1 MTSGS
6 MDHVH
11 SFISSLP
18 STSSDFPSSLSSFG
32 GSGEFEEHSIFSLF
46 TNHILNPL
54 QQAKKNRSHMKEEE
68 EDTKKDEIGEKMV
81 VEGYMEIE
89 DSTFHNSNFRL
100 ALLENVT
107 FDQCDL
113 SCELI

>member
-1 MTSGS
+1 M
-6 MDHVH
+6 
-11 SFISSLP
+11 
-18 STSSDFPSSLSSFG
+18 
-32 GSGEFEEHSIFSLF
+32 
-46 TNHILNPL
+46 
-54 QQAKKNRSHMKEEE
+54 EE
-68 EDTKKDEIGEKMV
+68 EDTKENEIGEKMV

-113 SCELI
+113 SCELIFDILCIASFYWLVV